1 MIVFVSNPLESD
13 VEVSKVDWVVPLSI
27 DTQLIDGVALLN
39 NQGDDKAKEKQSKG
53 DGDLLKTRFLGLD
66 PTPDIIVISAINFME
81 EALGLACLAQK
92 FLLKDELHLNP
103 TEKSATMGILALS
116 WTIKPLY
123 GFLSDGF
130 PIAPCGL
137 TLNRSC

>member
-1 MIVFVSNPLESD
+1 MIVSNPLESD
-13 VEVSKVDWVVPLSI
+13 VDVSKVDWVVPPSI
-27 DTQLIDGVALLN
+27 DMQLIDGAALLN
-39 NQGDDKAKEKQSKG
+39 DQGGDKAKEKQSKG
-53 DGDLLKTRFLGLD
+53 DGDLLKTIFLGLD
-66 PTPDIIVISAINFME
+66 LTPDIIVISANYFVE
-81 EALGLACLAQK
+81 GALGLACLAQT
-92 FLLKDELHLNP
+92 FLLKDELHLSP
-103 TEKSATMGILALS
+103 AEMSAAMGILALP

>member
-1 MIVFVSNPLESD
+1 
-13 VEVSKVDWVVPLSI
+13 VVPPSI
-27 DTQLIDGVALLN
+27 DTQLIDSAALLN
-39 NQGDDKAKEKQSKG
+39 DQGDDKAKEKQSKG

-66 PTPDIIVISAINFME
+66 PTPDIIVISAIHFVE
-81 EALGLACLAQK
+81 EVLRLACLAQT

-103 TEKSATMGILALS
+103 AEKSATMEILVLP

-130 PIAPCGL
+130 PIALCGL
-137 TLNRSC
+137 